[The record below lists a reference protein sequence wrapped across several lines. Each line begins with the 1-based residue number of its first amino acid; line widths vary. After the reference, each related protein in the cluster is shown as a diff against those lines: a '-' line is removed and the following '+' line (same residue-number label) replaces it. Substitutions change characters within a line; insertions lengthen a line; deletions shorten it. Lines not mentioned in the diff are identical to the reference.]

1 MYKRNVI
8 SAQSLLNVIDVNHI
22 NISCNK
28 IIQLIPNNER

>member
-8 SAQSLLNVIDVNHI
+8 SAQSLLNVIDNLI
-22 NISCNK
+22 DISCNK